1 MKEKRYALPD
11 DNQPKMASEPTPDY
25 HGNAA
30 VALPEE
36 EVAVEDFGDEDFD
49 WSRMPYLD
57 SPTNAEEAIA
67 QIKAIEE
74 DDEKAG
80 ISYTL
85 EEVIAECHKRRSL
98 LK

>member
-11 DNQPKMASEPTPDY
+11 DNQPKIASEPTPGN

-36 EVAVEDFGDEDFD
+36 EVAVEEFGDDDFD

-80 ISYTL
+80 IKYTVDEFFQEL
-85 EEVIAECHKRRSL
+85 QKARAWQ
-98 LK
+98 

>member
-11 DNQPKMASEPTPDY
+11 DNQPKMASEPTPGY

-36 EVAVEDFGDEDFD
+36 EVAVEEFGDEDFD

-74 DDEKAG
+74 DDAKAG
-80 ISYTL
+80 INYTVDEFFQEL
-85 EEVIAECHKRRSL
+85 QKARAWQ
-98 LK
+98 